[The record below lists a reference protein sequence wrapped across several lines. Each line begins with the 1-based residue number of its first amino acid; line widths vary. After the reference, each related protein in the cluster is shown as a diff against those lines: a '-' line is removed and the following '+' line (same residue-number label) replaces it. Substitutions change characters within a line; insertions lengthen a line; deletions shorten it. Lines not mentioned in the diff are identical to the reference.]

1 MRFTLAFAVHL
12 KNSHNYFIK
21 ALQFMEFFSEEIR
34 ITIQIILIDLVLS
47 ADNAV
52 IIGMAASQFDPA
64 IRKKVLII
72 GTGFAVVF
80 RIIFSAMTAYLMQF
94 QGIRT
99 VGGILLL
106 WVAYKLYADILKK
119 KEEAKDLSKYQVKE
133 TEKSNFRKA
142 LTTIIVADITLS
154 LDNVIAVAGAAK
166 TNYSLLVFGLALAI
180 ILMVTLANAISVYL
194 KKHKWIGWL
203 GVLSVLWV
211 AADLIWD
218 DIQLLL

>member
-1 MRFTLAFAVHL
+1 MD
-12 KNSHNYFIK
+12 
-21 ALQFMEFFSEEIR
+21 FFSEEIR

-72 GTGFAVVF
+72 GTGFAVLF

-99 VGGILLL
+99 IGGILLL
-106 WVAYKLYADILKK
+106 WVSYKLYVDILKK
-119 KEEAKDLSKYQVKE
+119 KEETKDLSKYQVDVSE
-133 TEKSNFRKA
+133 RSNFRKA
-142 LTTIIVADITLS
+142 VMTVIIADITLS
-154 LDNVIAVAGAAK
+154 LDNVIAVAGAAG
-166 TNYSLLVFGLALAI
+166 TNYGLLVFGLALAI
-180 ILMVTLANAISVYL
+180 ILMVTLANAISIYL

-203 GVLSVLWV
+203 GLLSVLWV
-211 AADLIWD
+211 AGDLIWD
-218 DIQLLL
+218 DIKLLL

>member
-1 MRFTLAFAVHL
+1 MD
-12 KNSHNYFIK
+12 
-21 ALQFMEFFSEEIR
+21 FFSEEIR

-80 RIIFSAMTAYLMQF
+80 RILFSAMTAYLMQF

-99 VGGILLL
+99 IGGILLL
-106 WVAYKLYADILKK
+106 WVSYKLYVDILKK
-119 KEEAKDLSKYQVKE
+119 KEETKDISKYQVAE
-133 TEKSNFRKA
+133 SERSNFRKA
-142 LTTIIVADITLS
+142 VMTVIIADITLS
-154 LDNVIAVAGAAK
+154 LDNVIAVAGAAG
-166 TNYSLLVFGLALAI
+166 TNYGLLVFGLALAI
-180 ILMVTLANAISVYL
+180 VLMVTLANAISVYI
-194 KKHKWIGWL
+194 KKYKWIGWL
-203 GVLSVLWV
+203 GLLSILWV

-218 DIQLLL
+218 DIKLIL

>member
-1 MRFTLAFAVHL
+1 
-12 KNSHNYFIK
+12 
-21 ALQFMEFFSEEIR
+21 MEFFSEEIR

-72 GTGFAVVF
+72 GTGLAVVF
-80 RIIFSAMTAYLMQF
+80 RILFSAMTAYLMQF

-99 VGGILLL
+99 IGGILLF
-106 WVAYKLYADILKK
+106 WVAYKLYVDILKDK
-119 KEEAKDLSKYQVKE
+119 KDEIKDLSKYQVQE
-133 TEKSNFRKA
+133 SEKSNFRKA
-142 LTTIIVADITLS
+142 LMTVIVADITLS

-166 TNYSLLVFGLALAI
+166 TNYTLLVFGLALAI

-203 GVLSVLWV
+203 GLLSVIWV

-218 DIQLLL
+218 DIKLFL

>member
-1 MRFTLAFAVHL
+1 MD
-12 KNSHNYFIK
+12 
-21 ALQFMEFFSEEIR
+21 FFSEEIR

-72 GTGFAVVF
+72 GTAFAVVF

-99 VGGILLL
+99 IGGILLF
-106 WVAYKLYADILKK
+106 WVAYKLYVDILKK
-119 KEEAKDLSKYQVKE
+119 KEETKDISKYQVAE
-133 TEKSNFRKA
+133 SERSNFRKA
-142 LTTIIVADITLS
+142 VMTVIVADITLS
-154 LDNVIAVAGAAK
+154 LDNVIAVAGAAG
-166 TNYSLLVFGLALAI
+166 TNYGLLVFGLALAI
-180 ILMVTLANAISVYL
+180 ILMVTLANAISIYI
-194 KKHKWIGWL
+194 KKYKWIGWL
-203 GVLSVLWV
+203 GLLSILWV

-218 DIQLLL
+218 DIKLLL

>member
-1 MRFTLAFAVHL
+1 MD
-12 KNSHNYFIK
+12 
-21 ALQFMEFFSEEIR
+21 FFSEEIR

-72 GTGFAVVF
+72 GTGFAVLF

-99 VGGILLL
+99 IGGILLL
-106 WVAYKLYADILKK
+106 WVSYKLYVDILKK
-119 KEEAKDLSKYQVKE
+119 KEETKDISKYQVKE
-133 TEKSNFRKA
+133 SEKSNFRKA
-142 LTTIIVADITLS
+142 VTTVIIADITLS
-154 LDNVIAVAGAAK
+154 LDNVIAVAGAAG
-166 TNYSLLVFGLALAI
+166 TNYGLLVFGLALAI
-180 ILMVTLANAISVYL
+180 VLMVTLANAISVYI
-194 KKHKWIGWL
+194 KKYRWIGWL
-203 GVLSVLWV
+203 GLLSILWV

-218 DIQLLL
+218 DIKLLL

>member
-1 MRFTLAFAVHL
+1 
-12 KNSHNYFIK
+12 
-21 ALQFMEFFSEEIR
+21 MEFFSEEIR

-99 VGGILLL
+99 IGGILLL
-106 WVAYKLYADILKK
+106 WVSYKLYVDILKK
-119 KEEAKDLSKYQVKE
+119 KEETKDISKYQVKE
-133 TEKSNFRKA
+133 SEKSNFRKA
-142 LTTIIVADITLS
+142 VMTVIIADITLS
-154 LDNVIAVAGAAK
+154 LDNVIAVAGAAG
-166 TNYSLLVFGLALAI
+166 TNYLLLVFGLALAI
-180 ILMVTLANAISVYL
+180 VLMVTLANAISVYI
-194 KKHKWIGWL
+194 KKYKWIGWL
-203 GVLSVLWV
+203 GLLSILWV

-218 DIQLLL
+218 DIKLLI

>member
-1 MRFTLAFAVHL
+1 
-12 KNSHNYFIK
+12 
-21 ALQFMEFFSEEIR
+21 MEFFSEEIR

-80 RIIFSAMTAYLMQF
+80 RILFSAMTAYLMQF

-99 VGGILLL
+99 IGGILLL
-106 WVAYKLYADILKK
+106 WVSYKLYVDILKK
-119 KEEAKDLSKYQVKE
+119 KEETKDISKYQVKE
-133 TEKSNFRKA
+133 SEKSNFRKA
-142 LTTIIVADITLS
+142 VMTVIVADVTLS
-154 LDNVIAVAGAAK
+154 LDNVIAVAGAAG
-166 TNYSLLVFGLALAI
+166 TNYALLVFGLALAI
-180 ILMVTLANAISVYL
+180 VLMVTLANAISVYI
-194 KKHKWIGWL
+194 KKYKWIGWL
-203 GVLSVLWV
+203 GLLSILWV

-218 DIQLLL
+218 DIKLLL

>member
-1 MRFTLAFAVHL
+1 MT
-12 KNSHNYFIK
+12 
-21 ALQFMEFFSEEIR
+21 EFFSEEIR

-80 RIIFSAMTAYLMQF
+80 RILFSAMTAYLMQF

-99 VGGILLL
+99 IGGILLL
-106 WVAYKLYADILKK
+106 WVSYKLYVDILKK
-119 KEEAKDLSKYQVKE
+119 KDETKDLSKYQVAE
-133 TEKSNFRKA
+133 SERSNFRKA
-142 LTTIIVADITLS
+142 VMTVIIADITLS
-154 LDNVIAVAGAAK
+154 LDNVIAVAGAAG
-166 TNYSLLVFGLALAI
+166 TNYGLLVFGLALAI
-180 ILMVTLANAISVYL
+180 VLMVTLANAISVYI
-194 KKHKWIGWL
+194 KKYKWIGWL
-203 GVLSVLWV
+203 GLLSILWV

-218 DIQLLL
+218 DIKLVL

>member
-1 MRFTLAFAVHL
+1 MD
-12 KNSHNYFIK
+12 
-21 ALQFMEFFSEEIR
+21 FFSEEIR

-72 GTGFAVVF
+72 GTGFAVLF

-99 VGGILLL
+99 IGGILLL
-106 WVAYKLYADILKK
+106 WVSYKLYVDILKK
-119 KEEAKDLSKYQVKE
+119 KDETKDLSKYQVAE
-133 TEKSNFRKA
+133 SERSNFRKA
-142 LTTIIVADITLS
+142 VMTVIIADITLS
-154 LDNVIAVAGAAK
+154 LDNVIAVAGAAG
-166 TNYSLLVFGLALAI
+166 TNYGLLVFGLALAI
-180 ILMVTLANAISVYL
+180 VLMVTLANAISVYI
-194 KKHKWIGWL
+194 KKYRWIGWL
-203 GVLSVLWV
+203 GLLSILWV

-218 DIQLLL
+218 DIKLVL

>member
-1 MRFTLAFAVHL
+1 MD
-12 KNSHNYFIK
+12 
-21 ALQFMEFFSEEIR
+21 FFSEEIR

-72 GTGFAVVF
+72 GTGFAVLF

-106 WVAYKLYADILKK
+106 WVSYKLYVDILKK
-119 KEEAKDLSKYQVKE
+119 KEETKDLSKYQVAE
-133 TEKSNFRKA
+133 SEKSNFRKA
-142 LTTIIVADITLS
+142 VMTVIVADITLS
-154 LDNVIAVAGAAK
+154 LDNVIAVAGAAG
-166 TNYSLLVFGLALAI
+166 TNYGLLVFGLALAI
-180 ILMVTLANAISVYL
+180 VLMVTLANAISVYI
-194 KKHKWIGWL
+194 KKYKWIGWL
-203 GVLSVLWV
+203 GLLSILWV

-218 DIQLLL
+218 DIKLLL

>member
-1 MRFTLAFAVHL
+1 MD
-12 KNSHNYFIK
+12 
-21 ALQFMEFFSEEIR
+21 FFSEEIR

-99 VGGILLL
+99 IGGILLL
-106 WVAYKLYADILKK
+106 WVSYKLYVDILKK
-119 KEEAKDLSKYQVKE
+119 KEETKDISKYQIKE
-133 TEKSNFRKA
+133 SEKSNFRKA
-142 LTTIIVADITLS
+142 VMTVIVADITLS
-154 LDNVIAVAGAAK
+154 LDNVIAVAGAAG
-166 TNYSLLVFGLALAI
+166 TNYGLLVFGLALAI
-180 ILMVTLANAISVYL
+180 VLMVTLANAISVYI
-194 KKHKWIGWL
+194 KKYRWIGWL
-203 GVLSVLWV
+203 GLLSILWV

-218 DIQLLL
+218 DIKLLL

>member
-1 MRFTLAFAVHL
+1 MD
-12 KNSHNYFIK
+12 
-21 ALQFMEFFSEEIR
+21 FFSEEIR

-72 GTGFAVVF
+72 GTAFAVVF

-99 VGGILLL
+99 IGGILLF
-106 WVAYKLYADILKK
+106 WVAYKLYVDILKK
-119 KEEAKDLSKYQVKE
+119 KEETKDLSKYQVDVSE
-133 TEKSNFRKA
+133 RSNFRKA
-142 LTTIIVADITLS
+142 VMTVIIADITLS
-154 LDNVIAVAGAAK
+154 LDNVIAVAGAAG
-166 TNYSLLVFGLALAI
+166 TNYGLLVFGLALAI
-180 ILMVTLANAISVYL
+180 VLMVTLANAISVYI
-194 KKHKWIGWL
+194 KKYKWIGWL
-203 GVLSVLWV
+203 GLLSILWV

-218 DIQLLL
+218 DIKLLL

>member
-1 MRFTLAFAVHL
+1 
-12 KNSHNYFIK
+12 
-21 ALQFMEFFSEEIR
+21 MEFFSEEIR

-72 GTGFAVVF
+72 GTGAAVVF
-80 RIIFSAMTAYLMQF
+80 RILFSAMTAYLMQF

-106 WVAYKLYADILKK
+106 WVAYKLYVDILKK
-119 KEEAKDLSKYQVKE
+119 KEETKDLSKYQIKE
-133 TEKSNFRKA
+133 DEKSNFRKA
-142 LTTIIVADITLS
+142 LTTVIVADITLS

-166 TNYSLLVFGLALAI
+166 TNYTLLIFGLALAI

>member
-1 MRFTLAFAVHL
+1 MD
-12 KNSHNYFIK
+12 
-21 ALQFMEFFSEEIR
+21 FFSEEIR

-80 RIIFSAMTAYLMQF
+80 RIMFSALTAYLMQF

-99 VGGILLL
+99 VGGVLLL
-106 WVAYKLYADILKK
+106 WISYKLYVDILKK
-119 KEEAKDLSKYQVKE
+119 KEETKDLNKYQVAE
-133 TEKSNFRKA
+133 SEKSNFRKA
-142 LTTIIVADITLS
+142 VMTVIVADITLS
-154 LDNVIAVAGAAK
+154 LDNVIAVAGAAG
-166 TNYSLLVFGLALAI
+166 TNYGLLVFGLALAI
-180 ILMVTLANAISVYL
+180 VLMVTLANAISVYI
-194 KKHKWIGWL
+194 KKYKWIGWL
-203 GVLSVLWV
+203 GLLSILWV

-218 DIQLLL
+218 DIKLLL

>member
-1 MRFTLAFAVHL
+1 
-12 KNSHNYFIK
+12 
-21 ALQFMEFFSEEIR
+21 MEFFSEEIR

-72 GTGFAVVF
+72 GTGLAVVF
-80 RIIFSAMTAYLMQF
+80 RILFSAITAYLMQF

-99 VGGILLL
+99 IGGILLF
-106 WVAYKLYADILKK
+106 WVAYKLYVDILKDK
-119 KEEAKDLSKYQVKE
+119 KDEIKDLSKYQVKE

-142 LTTIIVADITLS
+142 LMTVIVADITLS
-154 LDNVIAVAGAAK
+154 LDNVIAVAGAAG
-166 TNYSLLVFGLALAI
+166 TNYGLLIFGLALAI
-180 ILMVTLANAISVYL
+180 ILMVTLANAISIYL

-203 GVLSVLWV
+203 GLLSVIWV

-218 DIQLLL
+218 DIKLLL